1 MAQAAYPEREYAKAV
16 ILVGLTTAVCF
27 LLRPRLQ
34 TTDVAML
41 YLLVVVAVAARY
53 RPGAALVASVLGIAA
68 FDFVFVPPYY
78 TFNVHNAAY
87 FLTFGVMLAV
97 ALVMSRLTAQL
108 RLQAEEA
115 TEREHRTAALYAMDK
130 DLAKAEG
137 HADLLAAAAG
147 HVKAFVG
154 GEAVITLVDDAPSED
169 GRPDWA
175 DDPVFEG
182 IDVRMAARWA
192 HQHGQSAGMATTHC
206 SEAEALVVPL
216 RTATRRLG
224 VAVVTPDSPDS
235 VIDGAER
242 RTVEALLGQAAVAL
256 ERTLWAERHERAQL
270 EVEAERLRT
279 AILSSLSH
287 DLRTPLASIEGAAST
302 LLHDAATLPVDVRK
316 ELAETVL
323 EESRRMTRLVANLLD
338 MVRVETGGLAV
349 HKEWQPLEEA
359 LGVALLRLED
369 RLQAHPVETRLP
381 NDLPLVPVDGL
392 LIEQVFINL
401 LENAA
406 KHTPPETAIVLSAWV
421 EGPAVVVEVADQGP
435 GVPGGS
441 TEAIFRKFYRAPGT
455 DQSSGAGLGL
465 TICRGIIAA
474 HGGRIWVESRLGA
487 GAAFRFT
494 LPLEGPPVAALPP
507 DR

>member
-97 ALVMSRLTAQL
+97 AVVMSRLTAQL

-192 HQHGQSAGMATTHC
+192 HQHGQSAGMATNHC

-359 LGVALLRLED
+359 LGVAFLRLED